1 VPETLLV
8 VPCYNEEAD
17 LRVEC
22 FVEFAHKREDVD
34 LLFVDDGSTD
44 RTPERLR
51 ELSDRLGAR
60 AAVHTLPRNRG
71 KAEAVRQG
79 MLRAF
84 ERGPSFA
91 GYWDADLATPLEA
104 LPEFIELLRNR
115 PELLGALGSRVQL
128 LGRRIERRAARH
140 YGGRLYATLAS
151 LTLGLAVYDTQ
162 CGAKLFR
169 VGAETRALF
178 EEPFLANWS
187 FDVEVLARLVAAR
200 RGRPG
205 PGAEDLLCE
214 IPLRRWRD
222 VGVSK
227 VRGLDFFRSLVELLR
242 IRRRYL

>member
-17 LRVEC
+17 LPVER
-22 FVEFAHKREDVD
+22 FVEFAHKREDIDFV
-34 LLFVDDGSTD
+34 FVDDGSTD

-51 ELSDRLGAR
+51 ELGDRLGAR

-84 ERGPSFA
+84 ERGPRFA

-104 LPEFIELLRNR
+104 LPEFVELLRNR
-115 PELLGALGSRVQL
+115 PDLLGVLGSRVRL
-128 LGRRIERRAARH
+128 LGRQIERHAARH
-140 YGGRLYATLAS
+140 YGGRVYATLAS
-151 LTLGLAVYDTQ
+151 MTLGLPVYDTQ

-169 VGAETRALF
+169 VGAEIRALF
-178 EEPFLANWS
+178 EEPFLAGWS
-187 FDVEVLARLVAAR
+187 FDVELLARLIAAR

-205 PGAEDLLCE
+205 PGAGELLCE
-214 IPLRRWRD
+214 IPLRQWRD